1 MQQLQCQVRSPSLI
15 QLALIYCCR
24 SSVVRQAENLA
35 SNKENFNYLNGN
47 HNQERGDTEV
57 GADGIYTEI
66 EPNKQENSS
75 KTQQDVTDDSEN
87 IASNNNVTRIPPI
100 RNP

>member
-1 MQQLQCQVRSPSLI
+1 MWFNDCFNP
-15 QLALIYCCR
+15 
-24 SSVVRQAENLA
+24 
-35 SNKENFNYLNGN
+35 KNFNYLNGN

-66 EPNKQENSS
+66 DPNKQENSS

-87 IASNNNVTRIPPI
+87 IASNNNCVEGVIENLI
-100 RNP
+100 